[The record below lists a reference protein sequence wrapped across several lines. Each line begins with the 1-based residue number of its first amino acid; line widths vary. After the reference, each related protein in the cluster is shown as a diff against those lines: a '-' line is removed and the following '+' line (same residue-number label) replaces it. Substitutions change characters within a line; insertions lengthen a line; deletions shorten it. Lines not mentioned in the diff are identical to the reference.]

1 MSRPAVTPKKYLLVF
16 AALLAIV
23 VATTVVGRFDLGP
36 FNTPLA
42 ILFAVAK
49 ATLIVAIFMQ
59 AKFESRIIQVIIAG
73 GVIWFLIMLSNTMGD
88 YISRGWIAFPGK

>member
-1 MSRPAVTPKKYLLVF
+1 MSQPAITPKNYLLVF
-16 AALLAIV
+16 FALLAIV

-49 ATLIVAIFMQ
+49 ATLIVAFFMQ
-59 AKFESRIIQVIIAG
+59 AKFESTVIKVIIAG
-73 GVIWFLIMLSNTMGD
+73 GIIWVLIMLSNTLGD
-88 YISRGWIAFPGK
+88 YATRGWVEFPGK